1 MSSPMPALT
10 PRPAASAVPGRAT
23 RPTLRLLHHMA
34 RSGGTLISKCLG
46 CMSGVLLLSEIHPL
60 GTNHFNP
67 LVQAQRWYGLLSSQ
81 DLIELKARGRVGF
94 ADAIELIRRRAEEC
108 SQRLVIRDWSHLD
121 FTGVPF
127 VARPAHRLLT
137 AEALAPR
144 YELRQ
149 VCTVRHPL
157 DQWLS
162 LSQLA
167 VVQGR
172 LTLDGYLEGYRR
184 FAEVAK
190 AIGFHRYE
198 DLTRDPQGVMKALCS
213 ESGAALRPQL
223 RRALARVHLRHRR
236 RRGQPR
242 RPVRSSRCRVGQPR
256 RTCWR
261 DWRRTRTTAPASSCS
276 DTSTPRTESVARRR
290 RVPEQRDLSA
300 LARRAAPGNLTSGLR
315 AADLPDRPIGL
326 LDRPGVAGMV
336 AERRARH
343 VGAQVAPAV
352 ASSSG
357 WLASRRAVRT

>member
-10 PRPAASAVPGRAT
+10 PQPAAPAAPNRAA
-23 RPTLRLLHHMA
+23 RPTVRLVHHMA

-46 CMSGVLLLSEIHPL
+46 CMPGVLLLSEIHPL

-81 DLIELKARGRVGF
+81 DLTELKARGRVGF

-137 AEALAPR
+137 AEALAAR

-167 VVQGR
+167 VIRGR
-172 LTLDGYLEGYRR
+172 LN
-184 FAEVAK
+184 
-190 AIGFHRYE
+190 
-198 DLTRDPQGVMKALCS
+198 
-213 ESGAALRPQL
+213 SGGLSCRLSPL
-223 RRALARVHLRHRR
+223 RRGREHDRLLSLR
-236 RRGQPR
+236 G
-242 RPVRSSRCRVGQPR
+242 
-256 RTCWR
+256 
-261 DWRRTRTTAPASSCS
+261 
-276 DTSTPRTESVARRR
+276 
-290 RVPEQRDLSA
+290 
-300 LARRAAPGNLTSGLR
+300 
-315 AADLPDRPIGL
+315 PD
-326 LDRPGVAGMV
+326 
-336 AERRARH
+336 
-343 VGAQVAPAV
+343 Q
-352 ASSSG
+352 
-357 WLASRRAVRT
+357 

>member
-1 MSSPMPALT
+1 MSSPMPALS
-10 PRPAASAVPGRAT
+10 PRPAASAVPGRAP

-127 VARPAHRLLT
+127 VVRPAHRLLT

-172 LTLDGYLEGYRR
+172 LTLDSFLTGFRR

-198 DLTRDPQGVMKALCS
+198 DLTRDPQGVMKALCGDLDLRFDRS
-213 ESGAALRPQL
+213 FAARW
-223 RRALARVHLRHRR
+223 REYTFVTGDVAGS
-236 RRGQPR
+236 RGGHAIQPVPR
-242 RPVRSSRCRVGQPR
+242 RPV
-256 RTCWR
+256 
-261 DWRRTRTTAPASSCS
+261 AP
-276 DTSTPRTESVARRR
+276 
-290 RVPEQRDLSA
+290 DL
-300 LARRAAPGNLTSGLR
+300 LARLAENEDYRISLELLGYQH
-315 AADLPDRPIGL
+315 PD
-326 LDRPGVAGMV
+326 D
-336 AERRARH
+336 
-343 VGAQVAPAV
+343 
-352 ASSSG
+352 
-357 WLASRRAVRT
+357 

>member
-1 MSSPMPALT
+1 
-10 PRPAASAVPGRAT
+10 
-23 RPTLRLLHHMA
+23 MA

-60 GTNHFNP
+60 GTNQFNP
-67 LVQAQRWYGLLSSQ
+67 LIQAQRWYGLLSSQ

-144 YELRQ
+144 YQLRQ

-172 LTLDGYLEGYRR
+172 LTLDGFLVGYRH
-184 FAEVAK
+184 FAEVAA

-198 DLTRDPQGVMKALCS
+198 DLTRDPQGVMKALCGDLELRFDRS
-213 ESGAALRPQL
+213 FAARW
-223 RRALARVHLRHRR
+223 REYTFVTGDVAGS
-236 RRGQPR
+236 RGGHSIQPVPR
-242 RPVRSSRCRVGQPR
+242 RP
-256 RTCWR
+256 
-261 DWRRTRTTAPASSCS
+261 
-276 DTSTPRTESVARRR
+276 
-290 RVPEQRDLSA
+290 
-300 LARRAAPGNLTSGLR
+300 AAPELLATL
-315 AADLPDRPIGL
+315 ADSEDYRVSLEL
-326 LDRPGVAGMV
+326 LGYQHPED
-336 AERRARH
+336 
-343 VGAQVAPAV
+343 
-352 ASSSG
+352 
-357 WLASRRAVRT
+357 